1 MQTDDDAKLS
11 EETTIEV
18 DVGKGRVKVESEMK
32 EDVIASGHVIL
43 KRQRDVVQTDEKG
56 RVVRRSFRNASFDMT
71 KLV

>member
-1 MQTDDDAKLS
+1 MKTDEDAVLS
-11 EETTIEV
+11 EKPTIQV
-18 DVGKGRVKVESEMK
+18 DVGKDRVKVESEMK
-32 EDVIASGHVIL
+32 EDVIVSGHVIL